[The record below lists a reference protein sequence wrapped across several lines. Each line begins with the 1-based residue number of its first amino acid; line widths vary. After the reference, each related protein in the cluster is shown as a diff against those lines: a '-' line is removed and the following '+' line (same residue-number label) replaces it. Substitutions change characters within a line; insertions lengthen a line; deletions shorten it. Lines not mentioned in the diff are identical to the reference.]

1 MGFNSDS
8 NDKSSQLTPF
18 LKTIGNNCNRPAY
31 DDTKSALTAELERV
45 NVAKTKS
52 GVKLRAEQPG
62 SYAAC
67 PPMRDEIGISM
78 WNLVHSMMP
87 SFVMG
92 CIMCCFG
99 KGVYV

>member
-8 NDKSSQLTPF
+8 NNKSSQLTPF
-18 LKTIGNNCNRPAY
+18 LKTIGNNCNRPAC
-31 DDTKSALTAELERV
+31 DDKKSALTAELEQV

-52 GVKLRAEQPG
+52 GVKLRAEQPV
-62 SYAAC
+62 
-67 PPMRDEIGISM
+67 RDEIGISM